1 MTAPTPRTPGPAGRT
16 GPVGTGSDDRPVGT
30 EPVDAE
36 PIDARPDKV
45 DMTQGWARAM
55 GAEQPAPPRERRRD
69 RLLRPLRD
77 LWARTPLLAR
87 LVGISTVLL
96 ATGLAIAGATTT
108 TLLSGYLIDQADEKL
123 KSETSTYYREQVVA
137 IYQSSGSLDYLNQ
150 LPWGAFD
157 YALKAEIYDETGMVT
172 PSPAVQQQY
181 GMPNLSEV
189 RTDDLTQT
197 RLTTVGSTMRGSSWR
212 VLVTPIVSRTDGEE
226 ATVGWVM
233 YAQPLGDVQNIVHR
247 AALLLWSSALA
258 ILVIGVLVGT
268 WAVRRSLRPLREI
281 EDTAAMIA
289 AGDLSRRVPPAPE
302 STEVGR
308 LGAALNGM
316 LTQIEAAFDARTAS
330 EERMRRFVA
339 DASHELRTPLAAI
352 RGYGELYRMGA
363 LTQQDQV
370 DDTMRRIE
378 QSATRMGGLVEDL
391 LALARLD
398 ANRAGR
404 ADAVDL
410 AVLTTDAAHD
420 LRAID
425 PTREVRVGALAGS
438 APGPGSGPLT
448 VVRGDESRLRQVLA
462 NLIGNVVRHTPEG
475 SPVELTVG
483 RLDDRV
489 VIEVRDH
496 GPGIAPEHAR
506 QVFERFYRVD
516 ASRTREGNG
525 SGGGAGLGMAIV
537 AAIVTAHRGEVEINQ
552 TPGGGATVRV
562 ALPAADTEAGDSAPD
577 GFGADHPAP

>member
-1 MTAPTPRTPGPAGRT
+1 MTAPTPHPSDGIDLTEDGAG
-16 GPVGTGSDDRPVGT
+16 
-30 EPVDAE
+30 
-36 PIDARPDKV
+36 AR
-45 DMTQGWARAM
+45 
-55 GAEQPAPPRERRRD
+55 GAEQPAPPREHRRD
-69 RLLRPLRD
+69 RLTRSLHD
-77 LWARTPLLAR
+77 QWVRTPLLAR

-137 IYQSSGSLDYLNQ
+137 IYRDTGSLEYLNQ
-150 LPWGAFD
+150 LLWGAFD

-172 PSPAVQQQY
+172 PSPAVQQRY
-181 GMPNLSEV
+181 GMPHLSEV
-189 RTDDLTQT
+189 ATDDLTQA
-197 RLTTVGSTMRGSSWR
+197 RLTTVGSTMGGSSWR
-212 VLVTPIVSRTDGEE
+212 VLVTPIISTTDGEE
-226 ATVGWVM
+226 STVGWVM
-233 YAQPLGDVQNIVHR
+233 YAQPLGDMQDIVHR

-258 ILVIGVLVGT
+258 ILVIGIIIGT

-363 LTQQDQV
+363 LTRPDQV

-398 ANRAGR
+398 ADRAGR
-404 ADAVDL
+404 TDPVDL

-425 PTREVRVGALAGS
+425 PTREVRVGSLAGS
-438 APGPGSGPLT
+438 EPGSGPLT
-448 VVRGDESRLRQVLA
+448 VVRGDEPRLRQVLA
-462 NLIGNVVRHTPEG
+462 NLIGNVVRHTPAG
-475 SPVELTVG
+475 SPVELSVG
-483 RLDDRV
+483 RVDDRV

-506 QVFERFYRVD
+506 RVFERFYRVD

-537 AAIVTAHRGEVEINQ
+537 AAILTAHHGKVEITQ

-562 ALPAADTEAGDSAPD
+562 TLPAADAEPGDSASGNPRP
-577 GFGADHPAP
+577 DHPVP